1 MRFLQHDANGE
12 IILTEPFLPGR
23 APPYA
28 ILSHTWGSPGDEVTL
43 QDLRN
48 GTGRDKEGYT
58 KIRFCV
64 ERREQR
70 DGIIRGVELQTA
82 ITSMFAWY
90 RESQR
95 CLVYLSDVST
105 VDDDAAFRNSRWYT
119 RGWTLQELIAPRS
132 VEFFT
137 SRGARIGS
145 KRDLEEVIQSV
156 TNIPLTALR
165 GESLSNFGIRERLDW
180 MHGRETTLAE
190 DYAYCLFG
198 ILDVSLPIIY
208 GESRRAAMDR
218 LLERAG
224 ILLSQHM
231 RDKSLVWDIGAQRLL
246 PESGFSEAAPALVE
260 CRGSLV
266 AVWRGRTEAFWVTPF
281 VNINSLY
288 WTTLRK
294 SNDGIHLIAEPPKPI
309 QGNVESPERPGLATL
324 ANKLVAVW
332 KGVNH
337 DTLYFSTLN
346 HGSRRWENPGAVHPQ
361 AVSSAGPAL
370 ACWEWNGSARVCAV
384 WKGAG
389 SDLNIYLSWYDG
401 KRWSWPKPLQF
412 AQTDATPEITYRNGE
427 LFLAWKASGTDK
439 LFWMRLDSDG
449 NALLVE
455 PMRARRHHLRRMEGS
470 GKSRRL
476 TAGSLV
482 GRRRE
487 IRARTACPQ
496 QHHD

>member
-1 MRFLQHDANGE
+1 M
-12 IILTEPFLPGR
+12 
-23 APPYA
+23 
-28 ILSHTWGSPGDEVTL
+28 
-43 QDLRN
+43 
-48 GTGRDKEGYT
+48 
-58 KIRFCV
+58 
-64 ERREQR
+64 
-70 DGIIRGVELQTA
+70 
-82 ITSMFAWY
+82 
-90 RESQR
+90 
-95 CLVYLSDVST
+95 
-105 VDDDAAFRNSRWYT
+105 
-119 RGWTLQELIAPRS
+119 
-132 VEFFT
+132 EFFT
-137 SRGARIGS
+137 NQGARIGS

-165 GESLSNFGIRERLDW
+165 GESLSNFGIRERLGW

-218 LLERAG
+218 LLERAR
-224 ILLSQHM
+224 ILLTQHM
-231 RDKSLVWDIGAQRLL
+231 RDKSLAWDIRAQRLL

-260 CRGSLV
+260 CQGSLV
-266 AVWRGRTEAFWVTPF
+266 AVWRGRAEAFWVMPF

-294 SNDGIHLIAEPPKPI
+294 SNDGTHLTAEPPKPI

-337 DTLYFSTLN
+337 DTLYFSTLD
-346 HGSRRWENPGAVHPQ
+346 HGSQQWENPTAVHPQ

-412 AQTDATPEITYRNGE
+412 AQTDVTPGITCRNGE

-439 LFWMRLDSDG
+439 LFWIRLDSDG

-455 PMRARRHHLRRMEGS
+455 PHEVCWDGRSFSGPALAELDGIIYAAWKAVGNPADLRLAAWSVDAERFAPAQHVHNSITTRAPTLAVFGTTLVIAWRGEEGE
-470 GKSRRL
+470 K
-476 TAGSLV
+476 TMWYSL
-482 GRRRE
+482 GRK
-487 IRARTACPQ
+487 
-496 QHHD
+496 